1 MPRVSLITTVYNGE
15 RHIQNSIESLLEQEF
30 DDFEAI
36 IVDDESTDNTVL
48 VVEQINDRRIKLF
61 KQKRMGRP
69 KALNFAISNSSG
81 EYIAILDADDIALP
95 GRLAIQVDFMEKN
108 PNVGLVGAGKKMIID
123 DKGNVVK
130 IEETK
135 AYSDSDIK
143 KALCNTNPIFHSSVM
158 FRRELFNKVHG
169 YDEKLPCLVDMDFYV
184 RIAPFCEL
192 INIPEFLS
200 YKREHDNQ
208 FFGGVEGIHKS
219 SKVKNARAKII
230 FRSVLYL
237 NAPKINILKALKLY
251 LQSLL

>member
-1 MPRVSLITTVYNGE
+1 MTGVQTC
-15 RHIQNSIESLLEQEF
+15 
-30 DDFEAI
+30 
-36 IVDDESTDNTVL
+36 
-48 VVEQINDRRIKLF
+48 
-61 KQKRMGRP
+61 
-69 KALNFAISNSSG
+69 
-81 EYIAILDADDIALP
+81 ALP
-95 GRLAIQVDFMEKN
+95 IY

-143 KALCNTNPIFHSSVM
+143 KALCNTNPLFHSSVM
-158 FRRELFNKVHG
+158 FRRELFDKVHG
-169 YDEKLPCLVDMDFYV
+169 YDEKLSCLVDMDFYV

-192 INIPEFLS
+192 VNIPEYLS

-219 SKVKNARAKII
+219 RKLKSARAKIT
-230 FRSVLYL
+230 FRSILYL
-237 NAPKINILKALKLY
+237 NAPKINLLKALKLY